1 MKQVIILTMCCV
13 VKATYL
19 HVPVKG
25 DGEGRKGGVPGS
37 IGVDGDGGVKVI
49 GGSTGV
55 EGGEVQYPPLDG
67 GFDGVEGV
75 EGVVGVE
82 GSCGG
87 DDTQPT
93 EGGVGV

>member
-1 MKQVIILTMCCV
+1 MCCV

-55 EGGEVQYPPLDG
+55 EGGEV
-67 GFDGVEGV
+67 
-75 EGVVGVE
+75 
-82 GSCGG
+82 
-87 DDTQPT
+87 
-93 EGGVGV
+93 

>member
-1 MKQVIILTMCCV
+1 MCCF

-75 EGVVGVE
+75 GLYEGVEGVVGVE